1 VRAVDALEDVSA
13 TLAARRLGLMLR
25 ALRVRMNT
33 LRVADVAK
41 AAGVSQPTWSQIE
54 TAVAIPTRKHLVGAM
69 KILEADEATTDTL
82 LALRERAKRPEWW
95 HDYGDVASQTTLK
108 MIGYEASAV
117 RLRQC
122 ASGWIPGLLQTAEWA
137 RASMLVPGATIR
149 PENVDRAVE
158 LRIRRQD
165 ELERETFQLHA
176 ICGEEALRYRVG
188 GREVHQAQL
197 RYLRSVL
204 ESNERVTLQVTPF
217 SGSLHVGHSRP
228 YTIVDF
234 AHDLDTTIVQ
244 LEQAAMTFTDVLP
257 EVRLW
262 AYVFENLTR
271 TALSPDE
278 TMKLIEAILK
288 EVS

>member
-1 VRAVDALEDVSA
+1 VSA

-25 ALRVRMNT
+25 ALRARMNT

-41 AAGVSQPTWSQIE
+41 AAGVSQPTWSQVE
-54 TAVAIPTRKHLVGAM
+54 TAAAIPTQKHLIGAM
-69 KILEADEATTDTL
+69 KVLEADEATVDTL

-95 HDYGDVASQTTLK
+95 HEYDDVAGQATLK

-122 ASGWIPGLLQTAEWA
+122 ASGWIPGLLQTAEWT

-158 LRIRRQD
+158 LRIRRQE
-165 ELERETFQLHA
+165 ELARQTFQLHA

-188 GREVHQAQL
+188 GREIQLAQL
-197 RYLRSVL
+197 RHLRSVL

-217 SGSLHVGHSRP
+217 SESLHVGHSRP

-234 AHDLDTTIVQ
+234 AHELDATIVQ
-244 LEQAAMTFTDVLP
+244 LEQAAMTFTDALP

-262 AYVFENLTR
+262 TYVFENLTR

-278 TMKLIEAILK
+278 TMELIEAIIK
-288 EVS
+288 EIS